1 MLVAASLLL
10 TGCSREE
17 GEFPT
22 RSISIVVPWD
32 AGGGT
37 DALARSLA
45 DQAQNSFKQA
55 VNVNNRPGGS
65 GTIGHSFG
73 ANARPDGYTVTMI
86 TYELVTYKP
95 LGLGT
100 VSSDD
105 FRAIMQINEDPAA
118 ITVHADSPWKTLEE
132 FLAHAKENPSQ
143 VTVGNSGPGSVWHL
157 AALKL
162 EKAADVK
169 FTHIPHNGAKP
180 AVTQLLGNHID
191 AVSVSPAEVQQYVLA
206 GTLRCLGIMAETR
219 DPALPDVPTLQEL
232 GYDLMHG
239 TWRGLAVPKDTP
251 DTIVARLEEGFHAAY
266 SSSEFQQ
273 TAKNALLGL
282 KFRDAESFNAFLKL
296 EADSVAELVKDLD
309 LQQ

>member
-1 MLVAASLLL
+1 MSTTV
-10 TGCSREE
+10 
-17 GEFPT
+17 
-22 RSISIVVPWD
+22 
-32 AGGGT
+32 
-37 DALARSLA
+37 
-45 DQAQNSFKQA
+45 
-55 VNVNNRPGGS
+55 GGS

-180 AVTQLLGNHID
+180 AVTQLREIISMPSRSVRQRCSSMCWRARC
-191 AVSVSPAEVQQYVLA
+191 AVWESWRSA
-206 GTLRCLGIMAETR
+206 I
-219 DPALPDVPTLQEL
+219 ALPDVPTLQEL

-273 TAKNALLGL
+273 TRRMPCWA
-282 KFRDAESFNAFLKL
+282 
-296 EADSVAELVKDLD
+296 
-309 LQQ
+309 